1 MPDINILSPH
11 VADLIAAGEV
21 VERPASVVKELLE
34 NAFDAGAKNI
44 TIEIKDGG
52 MSLIRVT
59 DDGCGM
65 LAEDAGICFL
75 RHATSKLHDEIGLE
89 AISTMGFRGEALAA
103 ISSVSHIELITRRR
117 GENEGVRVLVEAGD
131 IKEISPYGCPE
142 GTTMIVRGLF
152 HNTPARQKFM
162 KTDRSEGSACVSAA
176 LRCALGRPEISVRF
190 IKDGKDEFFS
200 PGDGRL
206 SSCIYSLLGREQALE
221 LLEVS
226 AGGDDVSVSGYVG
239 SPTAGHGNRSKQFFF
254 VGGRCIKSPLL
265 QSAVEQAYRN
275 TMLTGR
281 YPAAVIYLTINPSA
295 IDVNV
300 HPAKTE
306 VRFRDERRVFDAVYY
321 AALTAVKSERTSA
334 EPSPSTAAVAAPKK
348 DFYQSMSAGDFRD
361 KFSSATKNGGE
372 VIRSAATEP
381 KANPD
386 LGTIIIDRREPKPSD
401 SAQLRFRD
409 SISVPYAASAF
420 TKPTFEDKSSKSAPI
435 ISSAAASASKTD
447 NNQVAITTGFKN
459 APESQDEPV
468 SLQAPPVKETSS
480 EYAYGEKTTVSET
493 APAAIET
500 VAVPIT
506 EDESIDYRLIGEYK
520 RTYILVEQ
528 REKLIFIDKH
538 AAHERMIFDHLK
550 TQGREIMS
558 QTLLTPV
565 TVKLSDDSMELIGH
579 NTALLDRLGFEI
591 EPYGDDSVILRG
603 VPADTLA
610 SDATAM
616 IEEICE
622 KLSQGS
628 KVSEADAI
636 DGILHTVA
644 CKAAIKAG
652 YITSD
657 EELMKV
663 VEEVMSGSVKYCPHG
678 RPVSFTLTKKQLDKE
693 FSRIV

>member
-34 NAFDAGAKNI
+34 NSFDAGAKNI
-44 TIEIKDGG
+44 TVEIKDGG

-65 LAEDAGICFL
+65 LPEDAGICFL
-75 RHATSKLHDEIGLE
+75 RHATSKLHDESGLE
-89 AISTMGFRGEALAA
+89 AIGTMGFRGEALAA
-103 ISSVSHIELITRRR
+103 ISAVSHIELITRRR

-131 IKEISPYGCPE
+131 ITEITPCGCPE

-162 KTDRSEGSACVSAA
+162 KSDRSEGSACAAAA
-176 LRCALGRPEISVRF
+176 LKCALGRPEISVRF

-206 SSCIYSLLGREQALE
+206 SSCVYSLLGREQALE

-226 AGGDDVSVSGYVG
+226 AEGEDIAVSGYVG
-239 SPTAGHGNRSKQFFF
+239 SPSAGHGNRSKQFFF
-254 VGGRCIKSPLL
+254 VGGRCIKSALL

-275 TMLTGR
+275 TLLTGR
-281 YPAAVIYLTINPSA
+281 YPAAVLYLTIIPA
-295 IDVNV
+295 AVDVNV

-306 VRFRDERRVFDAVYY
+306 VRFRDERHIFDAVYY
-321 AALTAVKSERTSA
+321 AALSALGSGRATADVKL
-334 EPSPSTAAVAAPKK
+334 SPSTAAVAAPKK
-348 DFYQSMSAGDFRD
+348 DFYQSMSSGEFRE
-361 KFSSATKNGGE
+361 KFSSAQKPGGAPFKPADTETKH
-372 VIRSAATEP
+372 
-381 KANPD
+381 KPD

-401 SAQLRFRD
+401 NGQLRFRD
-409 SISVPYAASAF
+409 SISAPYGSSPKVPALGGASDEKPHTFF
-420 TKPTFEDKSSKSAPI
+420 TASSANASGIESAP
-435 ISSAAASASKTD
+435 A
-447 NNQVAITTGFKN
+447 
-459 APESQDEPV
+459 V
-468 SLQAPPVKETSS
+468 S
-480 EYAYGEKTTVSET
+480 T
-493 APAAIET
+493 AMGA
-500 VAVPIT
+500 
-506 EDESIDYRLIGEYK
+506 DYRLIGEYM

-528 REKLIFIDKH
+528 GEKLILIDKH
-538 AAHERMIFDHLK
+538 AAHERMIFDRLK

-558 QTLLTPV
+558 QALLTPI
-565 TVKLSDDSMELIGH
+565 TIKLPEDSMELLEQSG
-579 NTALLDRLGFEI
+579 ALLSGLGFDI
-591 EPYGDDSVILRG
+591 EPFGEDSVILRG

-610 SDATAM
+610 SDAPAM

-622 KLSQGS
+622 KLRQGG
-628 KVSEADAI
+628 KVSEADAA
-636 DGILHTVA
+636 DGILRTVA

-652 YITSD
+652 YVTSD
-657 EELMKV
+657 AELLRV
-663 VEEVMSGSVKYCPHG
+663 ADAVLSGSVKYCPHG